1 MEKKTIAIVDDR
13 KNILVSYGELFRDEG
28 YNVHCFSSGVDL
40 INRLLSLEVD
50 LVLLDIDLGGGIDGW
65 AVQGLIKGEHPNL
78 RVMFMTAVA
87 VKDEDEARGLESGA
101 ADYIRKGGDP
111 RVILARVRNELYP
124 RMPVPR
130 NGIAASPSD
139 ELKQIVVGNL
149 ALDPPCFTCLWKG
162 RDVQLTVTEFRI
174 LEEMART
181 PGRVKTREVLI
192 TVAGREEH
200 RAGERAID
208 SHIKRLR
215 KKIRSVDAEFAE
227 IRTHNGAGYS
237 YRRGAEQPCLA
248 GTC

>member
-1 MEKKTIAIVDDR
+1 MEKRTLAIVDDR

-28 YNVHCFSSGVDL
+28 YDVHCFFNGVDL
-40 INRLLSLEVD
+40 INRLPSLEVD
-50 LVLLDIDLGGGIDGW
+50 LVLLDIDLGRGIDGW
-65 AVQGLIKGEHPNL
+65 AIQELIKGEHPNL

-87 VKDEDEARGLESGA
+87 VKDEDEARGLEAGA

-124 RMPVPR
+124 QMPAPR
-130 NGIAASPSD
+130 NGIVASPPD
-139 ELKQIVVGNL
+139 ESRQIVVGNL
-149 ALDPPCFTCLWKG
+149 TLDPPCFSCLWKG
-162 RDVQLTVTEFRI
+162 RDVQLTVTEFGI

-181 PGRVKTREVLI
+181 PGWVKTRGML
-192 TVAGREEH
+192 VAVSGREER

-215 KKIRSVDAEFAE
+215 KKIRSVDAEFDE

-237 YRRGAEQPCLA
+237 YRRGGERP
-248 GTC
+248 

>member
-1 MEKKTIAIVDDR
+1 MEKKTLAIVDDR

-28 YNVHCFSSGVDL
+28 YDVHCFSSGVDL
-40 INRLLSLEVD
+40 INRLASLNVD
-50 LVLLDIDLGGGIDGW
+50 LVLLDIDLGRGIDGW
-65 AVQGLIKGEHPNL
+65 AVQDLIKGEHPNL

-87 VKDEDEARGLESGA
+87 VKDEDEARGLEAGA

-124 RMPVPR
+124 QTPAPR
-130 NGIAASPSD
+130 NGIDASPSV
-139 ELKQIVVGNL
+139 EPRQIVVGKL
-149 ALDPPCFTCLWKG
+149 TLDPPCFSCLWEG

-181 PGRVKTREVLI
+181 PGWVKTREVL
-192 TVAGREEH
+192 VAAAGREEH
-200 RAGERAID
+200 QTGERAID

-215 KKIRSVDAEFAE
+215 KKIRSVDAGFDE

-237 YRRGAEQPCLA
+237 YCRGEQP
-248 GTC
+248 